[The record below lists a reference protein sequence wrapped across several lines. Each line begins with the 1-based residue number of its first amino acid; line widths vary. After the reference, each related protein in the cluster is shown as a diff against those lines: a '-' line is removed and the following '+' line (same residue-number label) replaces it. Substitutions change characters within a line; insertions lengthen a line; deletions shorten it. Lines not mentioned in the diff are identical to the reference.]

1 MDRMST
7 TSSSSDLQNPLLAT
21 WSGEF
26 ELPPFAAIKAEHFRP
41 AFDRAL
47 AEHRAE
53 IDTIA
58 QNGAE
63 PSFENTIAALEKG
76 GRELERVANVFFVL
90 AGADTSDDIEAIER
104 EVSPM
109 LARHNNALYLNPALY
124 SRIASLYGRRDTLGL
139 SPEQVRV
146 LERYHT
152 RFVRAGAALEKP
164 AQDRLAAI
172 NERLASLGT
181 QFAQNVL
188 ADEKS
193 FAMILEEGDLAGVP
207 DFARAAARAD
217 AEERG
222 QPGKYA
228 ITLARSSVESFLQ
241 FSSRRDLRERAF
253 QAWIRRGENGG
264 ATDNRALIAE
274 MVALRG
280 ERAKLLGFVTFSDYR
295 LDDQMAK
302 TPAAARKLLDEV
314 WGRARTKAAGERD
327 ALQALIAQEG
337 GNFALAPHDWRYYT
351 EKLRKAKYDLD
362 EAEIKLY
369 FQLDKMIEAAF
380 ETAGRLFG
388 LSFKPVDMPLYNPD
402 ARAWDVTDA
411 QGRHVALFIGDYF
424 ARQSKHS
431 GAWMTSLRDQE
442 RLSGDIRPIVLNV
455 CNFSKP
461 SAGEPALLS
470 FDDARTLF
478 HEFGHALHGML
489 SNVTYPLLSGT
500 AVTNDFV
507 ELPSQLYEHWLEVPE
522 ILQRFARHFRTGE
535 PMPKALLDRLL
546 ATLTFNQGFD
556 TVEYTACALVD
567 LDLHSLPDASGLDVS
582 DFERKD
588 LERIAMPAEIVMR
601 HRLPHFQH
609 LFSGGGYAAG
619 YYSYMWS
626 EVLDADAFAAF
637 EEIGNAFDPATAK
650 RLRDFVY
657 SAGNLRDPS
666 EAYTAFRGRL
676 PTVDALLKKRGLAD
690 VPSA

>member
-1 MDRMST
+1 MSPR
-7 TSSSSDLQNPLLAT
+7 SDPPNPLLT
-21 WSGEF
+21 PWTGNF
-26 ELPPFAAIKAEHFRP
+26 ELPPLAAIKPDHFRP
-41 AFDRAL
+41 AFDHAL
-47 AEHRAE
+47 AEHRSE
-53 IDTIA
+53 IDAISTNSA
-58 QNGAE
+58 APN
-63 PSFENTIAALEKG
+63 FENTIAALEKS
-76 GRELERVANVFFVL
+76 GRELERVSSVFFVL
-90 AGADTSDDIEAIER
+90 AGAHTSDDIEAIER
-104 EVSPM
+104 DISPL
-109 LARHNNALYLNPALY
+109 LARHSNALYLNRALY
-124 SRIASLYGRRDTLGL
+124 ARIATLYLERATLGL
-139 SPEQVRV
+139 DAEQARV

-164 AQDRLAAI
+164 AQERLAGI

-193 FAMILEEGDLAGVP
+193 FVMVLEETDLAGLP
-207 DFARAAARAD
+207 DFAHAAARAAA
-217 AEERG
+217 EERG
-222 QPGKYA
+222 HAGKYA
-228 ITLARSSVESFLQ
+228 ITLARSSVESLLQ
-241 FSSRRDLRERAF
+241 FSSRRDLREKAF

-264 ATDNRALIAE
+264 ATDNRKLIAE
-274 MVALRG
+274 MVMLRA
-280 ERAKLLGFVTFSDYR
+280 ERAKLLGFATFADYR

-314 WGRARTKAAGERD
+314 WGRARTKAGVERD
-327 ALQALIAQEG
+327 ALQTMVAEEG

-351 EKLRKAKYDLD
+351 EKLRKAKFDLD
-362 EAEIKLY
+362 EAEIKPY
-369 FQLDKMIEAAF
+369 FQLEKMVEAAF
-380 ETAGRLFG
+380 ETAHRLFG
-388 LSFKPVDMPLYNPD
+388 LSFKKVDVPLYHPD
-402 ARAWDVTDA
+402 ARAWEVTDA

-424 ARQSKHS
+424 ARSSKHS
-431 GAWMTSLRDQE
+431 GAWMTTLRDQAK
-442 RLSGDIRPIVLNV
+442 LSGDVRPIVLNV

-461 SAGEPALLS
+461 AQGEPALLS

-489 SNVTYPLLSGT
+489 SNVTYPLLAGT
-500 AVTNDFV
+500 AVPSDFV

-522 ILQRFARHFRTGE
+522 ILREYARHCRTGK

-546 ATLTFNQGFD
+546 ATRTFNQGFA

-567 LDLHSLPDASGLDVS
+567 LDLHSLPDAAHLDAA

-637 EEIGNAFDPATAK
+637 EETGNAFDPATAK
-650 RLRDFVY
+650 RLHEYVY
-657 SAGNLRDPS
+657 GAGNLRDPA
-666 EAYTAFRGRL
+666 EAYKSFRGRL

-690 VPSA
+690 VVAS